1 MKLFPREN
9 YLKKI
14 RGFYNDTGIIKVI
27 SGIRRCGK
35 SCLMHTIAEEI
46 LKTGIPKE
54 NIIFIDLRKHGFKN
68 IKTPEQLEM
77 TIDKLC
83 CVQGTKYLFIDE
95 IQNVNGFESVLEAYR
110 LEEEYSIFITGSNS
124 YLLSGELATVL
135 TGRYVE
141 FEVFTLSFE
150 EYLKMKEF
158 YGKAISS
165 DLTMELDNYIIEG
178 GFPKALE
185 YDDINDK
192 YRYVQSV
199 INEIFEKDISKRVKI
214 RNKEAFLKVQTYI
227 INNFG
232 ATTSIS
238 NLLEELKK
246 TGIVIKRETLVRYIQ
261 ILVDAKILYE
271 CKRFDLKSR
280 RSIIG
285 EQKYYIADLS
295 FYFMNNVDQRINY
308 GPVLENIVY
317 QYARSN
323 NYAVSIGRIGNLECD
338 FIVRSKYNQ
347 YAYIQVAMTIMNS
360 KKTEDREYAPLEN
373 IKDGYPKYLL
383 TRNDMIQRRNG
394 IKHVNIPAFMKE
406 GKMFEWR
413 FSLKRFMRNREM
425 TESDFLAGVKNLVI
439 LKWMSKSLGQLRNIK
454 CE

>member
-77 TIDKLC
+77 AIDKLC
-83 CVQGTKYLFIDE
+83 CAQGTKYLFIDE

-124 YLLSGELATVL
+124 YLLSGELATIL

-246 TGIVIKRETLVRYIQ
+246 TGIVIKRETLARYIQ
-261 ILVDAKILYE
+261 ILVDAKILCE

-406 GKMFEWR
+406 GKMFE
-413 FSLKRFMRNREM
+413 
-425 TESDFLAGVKNLVI
+425 
-439 LKWMSKSLGQLRNIK
+439 
-454 CE
+454 

>member
-9 YLKKI
+9 YLKKV

-35 SCLMHTIAEEI
+35 SRLMHTIAEEI

-54 NIIFIDLRKHGFKN
+54 NIIFIDLRKHGFKS
-68 IKTPEQLEM
+68 IRTPEQLEM

-95 IQNVNGFESVLEAYR
+95 IQNVNGFEDVLEAYR

-158 YGKAISS
+158 YGKTISS
-165 DLTMELDNYIIEG
+165 DLTTELDKYIIEG

-246 TGIVIKRETLVRYIQ
+246 TGIIIKRETLARYIQ

-280 RSIIG
+280 RSING

-394 IKHVNIPAFMKE
+394 IKHVNIPVFMKE
-406 GKMFEWR
+406 GKMFE
-413 FSLKRFMRNREM
+413 
-425 TESDFLAGVKNLVI
+425 
-439 LKWMSKSLGQLRNIK
+439 
-454 CE
+454 